1 MTQHISLLLLTLAIS
16 YQHPAVGFSLCRSP
30 AASSSSKCS
39 ATQRRN
45 RAASAA
51 RARIPP
57 SRCGQIAPPSAG
69 RRRRPL
75 SALSAATDEPAAGAA
90 AQVDEA
96 AGEPPTGCERAPHEP
111 AVQAFE
117 GWTARAGCRGSS
129 GSLSHA
135 DFDGLPGLMTKVAV
149 PPWQPIATVPESLFL
164 REEFLFVPCS
174 PTAAASDAGA
184 AAGTER
190 TQRLPPPPPLSV
202 EAWQRCPWWVRLGVR
217 LLKERADG
225 EGSRL
230 QEYVGMLPRP
240 GETGAPLNWSA
251 EQLDRLYYPRLLSQ
265 IKIQRRLFEGFRKVL
280 LADARRGDNA
290 PSTREGDCVN
300 RLVSALA
307 DPAMFSWAL
316 ECVLSRAFQL
326 PPRGAAALVVE
337 EGDDVPVKAPEV
349 TPPAPDE
356 MTMALLPLIDSINH
370 YSRMPTHMYWEADGA
385 LSLSVGAAFDPGDHA
400 FASYGPVSNDDLLQY
415 YGFVER
421 DNPSDTYVLEDMGKW
436 LREDGLLGADL
447 SSRLLACPAAR
458 NVWRYLRRGVILR
471 DAVHPATMQAV
482 RIVACE
488 AAGLSAGGES
498 ELSWDGTEADLSR
511 FTAPISLASEN
522 AAFELLMRYS
532 AREADDWGKAGVAAA
547 LAEDPAA
554 PGLDGDLDGLGL
566 DTDRRLMLSVF
577 RLEKIALLRGIVGRL
592 THMRKVSDLL
602 NRPIKM
608 PVSGSPPPVL
618 GPACR
623 SS

>member
-1 MTQHISLLLLTLAIS
+1 
-16 YQHPAVGFSLCRSP
+16 
-30 AASSSSKCS
+30 
-39 ATQRRN
+39 
-45 RAASAA
+45 
-51 RARIPP
+51 
-57 SRCGQIAPPSAG
+57 
-69 RRRRPL
+69 
-75 SALSAATDEPAAGAA
+75 
-90 AQVDEA
+90 
-96 AGEPPTGCERAPHEP
+96 
-111 AVQAFE
+111 
-117 GWTARAGCRGSS
+117 
-129 GSLSHA
+129 
-135 DFDGLPGLMTKVAV
+135 MTKDAV

-164 REEFLFVPCS
+164 QEDFLFVPCS
-174 PTAAASDAGA
+174 PAAAAAAAADEGA
-184 AAGTER
+184 ATVR
-190 TQRLPPPPPLSV
+190 TKKPLPPPPPLSV

-217 LLKERADG
+217 LLEERAAG

-230 QEYVGMLPRP
+230 REYVEMLPRP
-240 GETGAPLNWSA
+240 GETGAPVNWSP
-251 EQLDRLYYPRLLSQ
+251 EQLDRLHYPRLLSQ
-265 IKIQRRLFEGFRKVL
+265 IRLQRRLFEGFRKVL

-290 PSTREGDCVN
+290 PNTREGDGVN
-300 RLVSALA
+300 TLVSALA
-307 DPAMFSWAL
+307 DPAIFSWAL

-326 PPRGAAALVVE
+326 PPRSAAALVIE
-337 EGDDVPVKAPEV
+337 EGGDVPVKAPEV

-356 MTMALLPLIDSINH
+356 TRMALLPLIDSINH

-385 LSLSVGAAFDPGDHA
+385 LSLSVGAGFDPGDHA

-436 LREDGLLGADL
+436 LREDGLLSADL

-458 NVWRYLRRGVILR
+458 DAWRYLRRGVILR

-482 RIVACE
+482 RIVCCE
-488 AAGLSAGGES
+488 AAASLGAHGES
-498 ELSWDGTEADLSR
+498 ELSWDGTEAGLSR
-511 FTAPISLASEN
+511 FTAPVSLASEN

-532 AREADDWGKAGVAAA
+532 AREADAWGKAGVAAA

-566 DTDRRLMLSVF
+566 DEDRRLMLSVF
-577 RLEKIALLRGIVGRL
+577 RQEKIALLRGIVGRL

-608 PVSGSPPPVL
+608 PVNGSPPPVL
-618 GPACR
+618 GSASR